1 MKLENIKSKTDY
13 NMKKVT
19 QSKQIHAQRPQKKNT
34 RTKCETCSKLL
45 IETPEQ
51 HH

>member
-19 QSKQIHAQRPQKKNT
+19 QSKQIHAQRLQKKKT
-34 RTKCETCSKLL
+34 L
-45 IETPEQ
+45 EQ
-51 HH
+51 SVKHVQSY

>member
-19 QSKQIHAQRPQKKNT
+19 QSKQTHAQRPPKKT
-34 RTKCETCSKLL
+34 L
-45 IETPEQ
+45 EQ
-51 HH
+51 SVKHVQSY